1 MSFAW
6 FPAGEWTEARR
17 RWTDLQ
23 GQDLPEDHG
32 AYSKVIESRIRGLS
46 RDLGRSLMIAPMT
59 VEALEGYSCRH
70 GMDPNTGEARGQLA
84 AELTRLGQPLDWP
97 PARNEPCWCGS
108 GLEYKRCCAAA
119 LNDRV
124 RNRLV

>member
-23 GQDLPEDHG
+23 EQELPEDHA

-46 RDLGRSLMIAPMT
+46 RDFGRNLMIAPMT
-59 VEALEGYSCRH
+59 VDALEGYSRH
-70 GMDPNTGEARGQLA
+70 RGLDPNTAEARAQFA
-84 AELTRLGQPLDWP
+84 AELTRLGQTLDWP
-97 PARNEPCWCGS
+97 PRRNEPCWCGS
-108 GLEYKRCCAAA
+108 GLKYKGCCATAPD
-119 LNDRV
+119 DRV
-124 RNRLV
+124 RNRPV